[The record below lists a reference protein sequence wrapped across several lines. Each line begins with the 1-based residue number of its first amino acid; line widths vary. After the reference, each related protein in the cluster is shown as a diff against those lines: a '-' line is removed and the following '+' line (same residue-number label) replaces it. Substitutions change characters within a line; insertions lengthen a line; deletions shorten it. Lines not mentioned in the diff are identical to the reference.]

1 MLSNYPE
8 EKEYLNFTLQKLKN
22 YLNNLQKKVKLYA
35 EEFKESKKYLYENR
49 NDMDSMEIF
58 SNENSINQIV
68 NNGDFVCE
76 QKRRIENLIESPYFA
91 RIDFL
96 YEGEEESEKVYIG
109 RNSFLDEYGN
119 MIIYDWRAP
128 ISSMY
133 YDFELGNANYEAPAG
148 KIYGEIT
155 KKRQFKISKSN
166 MEYVLESSLNINDE
180 ILQRELSYESDQKM
194 KNIVSTIQKEQ
205 NEIIRNENK
214 DTLIIQGVAGS
225 GKTSIALHRVAYFL
239 YKYRDYLH
247 AENIAI
253 ISPNK
258 VFSDYISTVLPQLGE
273 EPINELS
280 FEDIVREQLNKDIKF
295 EKYNEVVENNDELT
309 IERMKFKAT
318 SKFVDLLD
326 DYIKYVD
333 DKYFSPKE
341 VVYKNI
347 LIDKDFILEKY
358 NVYKRHP
365 IFKRLEKISDDI
377 IEKINMDTKSIIDIS
392 KKEIYK
398 QIKDMFKLNTTLEL
412 YEDFYKYINKDKYLI
427 LKNKKELEYYDVFP
441 YIYLQHYTEG
451 TKEITYIQHVIID
464 EMQDYTPI
472 QYEVIKK
479 IYKCKKTILGDF
491 GQCINQ
497 HNSNTLNTLK
507 NIFEDSQIVH
517 INKSYRSTYGII
529 NFAKK
534 IYDTDIEPI
543 ERHGEDPEIIKCNN
557 VKEEVSEIEKIIKK
571 FNESKSTTLGIICK
585 KKEEVEYLYEI
596 FKEKYEINK
605 LDFDSIEFKEG
616 VIISTIQMS
625 KGLEFDEVLL
635 PFVNNHNYSCDF
647 DRNLLYVACT
657 RAMNSLNLTY
667 SSEIS
672 SLIQIN

>member
-517 INKSYRSTYGII
+517 INKSYRSTYEII

-557 VKEEVSEIEKIIKK
+557 VKEEVNEIEKIIKK
-571 FNESKSTTLGIICK
+571 FNESKSTTLAIICK

>member
-253 ISPNK
+253 I
-258 VFSDYISTVLPQLGE
+258 
-273 EPINELS
+273 
-280 FEDIVREQLNKDIKF
+280 
-295 EKYNEVVENNDELT
+295 
-309 IERMKFKAT
+309 
-318 SKFVDLLD
+318 
-326 DYIKYVD
+326 
-333 DKYFSPKE
+333 
-341 VVYKNI
+341 
-347 LIDKDFILEKY
+347 
-358 NVYKRHP
+358 
-365 IFKRLEKISDDI
+365 
-377 IEKINMDTKSIIDIS
+377 
-392 KKEIYK
+392 
-398 QIKDMFKLNTTLEL
+398 
-412 YEDFYKYINKDKYLI
+412 
-427 LKNKKELEYYDVFP
+427 
-441 YIYLQHYTEG
+441 
-451 TKEITYIQHVIID
+451 
-464 EMQDYTPI
+464 
-472 QYEVIKK
+472 
-479 IYKCKKTILGDF
+479 
-491 GQCINQ
+491 
-497 HNSNTLNTLK
+497 
-507 NIFEDSQIVH
+507 
-517 INKSYRSTYGII
+517 
-529 NFAKK
+529 
-534 IYDTDIEPI
+534 
-543 ERHGEDPEIIKCNN
+543 
-557 VKEEVSEIEKIIKK
+557 
-571 FNESKSTTLGIICK
+571 
-585 KKEEVEYLYEI
+585 
-596 FKEKYEINK
+596 
-605 LDFDSIEFKEG
+605 
-616 VIISTIQMS
+616 
-625 KGLEFDEVLL
+625 
-635 PFVNNHNYSCDF
+635 
-647 DRNLLYVACT
+647 
-657 RAMNSLNLTY
+657 
-667 SSEIS
+667 
-672 SLIQIN
+672 

>member
-517 INKSYRSTYGII
+517 INKSYRSTYEII

-557 VKEEVSEIEKIIKK
+557 VKEEVNEI
-571 FNESKSTTLGIICK
+571 
-585 KKEEVEYLYEI
+585 
-596 FKEKYEINK
+596 
-605 LDFDSIEFKEG
+605 
-616 VIISTIQMS
+616 
-625 KGLEFDEVLL
+625 
-635 PFVNNHNYSCDF
+635 
-647 DRNLLYVACT
+647 
-657 RAMNSLNLTY
+657 
-667 SSEIS
+667 
-672 SLIQIN
+672 